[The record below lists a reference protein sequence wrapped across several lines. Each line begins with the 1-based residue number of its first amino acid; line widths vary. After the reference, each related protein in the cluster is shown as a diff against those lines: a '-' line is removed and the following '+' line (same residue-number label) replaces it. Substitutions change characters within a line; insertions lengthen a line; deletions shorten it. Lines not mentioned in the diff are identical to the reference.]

1 MKKDYIYHY
10 KRKLIKNGIKDIS
23 ATRLAEEA
31 WLKYYSEN
39 KEVLDLRLKR
49 NKSWYEK
56 SIDAEFLN
64 LEMEEIKRNKN
75 KNSV

>member
-1 MKKDYIYHY
+1 MKEDYIYYY
-10 KRKLIKNGIKDIS
+10 KKRLIKKWIEDIA
-23 ATRLAEEA
+23 ATKLAEDA

-39 KEVLDLRLKR
+39 KEELDLRLKR

-75 KNSV
+75 KKSG

>member
-1 MKKDYIYHY
+1 MKEDYIYHY

-23 ATRLAEEA
+23 ATKLAEDA
-31 WLKYYSEN
+31 WLNYSSEN
-39 KEVLDLRLKR
+39 KEELDLRLKR
-49 NKSWYEK
+49 NKALFEK

-75 KNSV
+75 KK